1 MAGGSLNVKHLWIQ
15 GGTNGAADVSETT
28 PEYPGQVGKIGT
40 IKPSA
45 GKVPRVLQF
54 VQRVSTDTTVA
65 AANYAVAYWQDIDD
79 FVVCADQTLAMGGST
94 SPIPAGV
101 FLGTN
106 PAAGKYGFIQVAGH
120 YPLDLNLS
128 TTADLAVGGPLYL
141 AGADSDG
148 LVSMVVAGT
157 DAATN
162 DTEWAIARFP
172 RVGIALAAQTDSSGT
187 VNALLEF
194 PRNGW

>member
-1 MAGGSLNVKHLWIQ
+1 MAGGDLNVKHLWIQ
-15 GGTNGAADVSETT
+15 GGGGDPAKVSETT
-28 PEYPGQVGKIGT
+28 AEYPGQVGKIGT
-40 IKPSA
+40 IKPTA
-45 GKVPRVLQF
+45 GLVPRVLQF
-54 VQRVSTDTTVA
+54 VKRVSTDTTVA
-65 AANYAVAYWQDIDD
+65 AFNYGVAYWQDQDD
-79 FVVCADQTLAMGGST
+79 FVVCADQTLALGGST

-101 FLGTN
+101 FLGTL
-106 PAAGKYGFIQVAGH
+106 PAAGKYGFIQVAGS
-120 YPLDLNLS
+120 YGLKLNSS

-141 AGADSDG
+141 AAADSDG

-172 RVGIALAAQTDSSGT
+172 KVGIALAAQTDSSGT
-187 VNALLEF
+187 ANALLTF

>member
-1 MAGGSLNVKHLWIQ
+1 MAGGALNVKHLWIQ
-15 GGTNGAADVSETT
+15 GGTLGAAEVNETT
-28 PEYPGQVGKIGT
+28 PEYLGQVGKIGT

-45 GKVPRVLQF
+45 GKTPRVLQF
-54 VQRVSTDTTVA
+54 IKRVSTDTTVA
-65 AANYAVAYWQDIDD
+65 AYNYAIAYWQDVDD
-79 FVVCADQTLAMGGST
+79 FVVCVDQTLATGGST

-101 FLGTN
+101 FLGTY

-120 YPLDLNLS
+120 YPLKLNTS
-128 TTADLAVGGPLYL
+128 TTDDLAIGGPLYMA
-141 AGADSDG
+141 AGDSDG

-187 VNALLEF
+187 VNALLQI

>member
-45 GKVPRVLQF
+45 GKVPRILQF

-94 SPIPAGV
+94 DPIPAGV

-106 PAAGKYGFIQVAGH
+106 PAAGKYGFIQVGGH

-128 TTADLAVGGPLYL
+128 TTADLAIGGPLHL

-148 LVSMVVAGT
+148 LVSQVVRGT
-157 DAATN
+157 DAGTN
-162 DTEWAIARFP
+162 DTEFAITRYP
-172 RVGIALAAQTDSSGT
+172 KVGIALAAQTDSSAT
-187 VNALLEF
+187 VNALLLF

>member
-15 GGTNGAADVSETT
+15 GGTNGAADVNETT
-28 PEYPGQVGKIGT
+28 PEYAGQVGKIGT

-45 GKVPRVLQF
+45 GKTPRVLQY
-54 VQRVSTDTTVA
+54 VKRVSTDTTVA
-65 AANYAVAYWQDIDD
+65 AFNYGVAYWQDIDD

-101 FLGTN
+101 FLGTY

-120 YPLDLNLS
+120 YPLKLNSS
-128 TTADLAVGGPLYL
+128 TTADLAIGGPLYL

-172 RVGIALAAQTDSSGT
+172 RVGIALAAQTASDGT
-187 VNALLEF
+187 ANALLEF